1 MATERIKRVS
11 FNNESLSILQGSG
24 SYRPTGE
31 VLTAL
36 VDSNGQ
42 KVGDTSEP
50 QVGMMKMS
58 LLIVKKADETKVRG
72 FRDGEIV
79 MEYVSG
85 KTISGSFMSQSANND
100 SNEADGFLE
109 VEFTGNVKI
118 V

>member
-1 MATERIKRVS
+1 MATERLKRVF
-11 FNNESLSILQGSG
+11 FNNVAIAALQGTG

-31 VLTAL
+31 VLTPLA
-36 VDSNGQ
+36 DSNGQ

-58 LLIVKKADETKVRG
+58 IPTLKKEDEQLIRG
-72 FRDGEIV
+72 FRDGEII

-85 KTISGSFMSQSANND
+85 KTISGTFMSSSTNND
-100 SNEADGFLE
+100 SSESDGFLE
-109 VEFTGNVKI
+109 VEFSGNVRI